1 MSDSTNEE
9 KTTQDPAVT
18 GELPDWARE
27 QIKKANNEAAKYRV
41 EKNEAVEAAKKEV
54 TDSFTS
60 KIAELEAQIEAEKLD
75 TAGARTEVA
84 KLKAAINA
92 GITAEKVETFAGL
105 LKGETEDELRSH
117 AEELKALFTTDEQ
130 PKSTRATDPSQG
142 HGASSATPLNGDKLL
157 TDILKIVNKR

>member
-9 KTTQDPAVT
+9 VTTDKNVT
-18 GELPDWARE
+18 GELPEWARE
-27 QIKKANNEAAKYRV
+27 QITKANNEAAKYRV

-54 TDSFTS
+54 TDSFTE
-60 KIAELEAQIEAEKLD
+60 KIAELEAQIEAEKLE
-75 TAGARTEVA
+75 TNGSRTEVA

-92 GITAEKVETFAGL
+92 GITADKVETFAGL

-117 AEELKALFTTDEQ
+117 AEELKSLFTTDEQ
-130 PKSTRATDPSQG
+130 PKSVKATDPSQG
-142 HGASSATPLNGDKLL
+142 QGASSATPLNGDKLL